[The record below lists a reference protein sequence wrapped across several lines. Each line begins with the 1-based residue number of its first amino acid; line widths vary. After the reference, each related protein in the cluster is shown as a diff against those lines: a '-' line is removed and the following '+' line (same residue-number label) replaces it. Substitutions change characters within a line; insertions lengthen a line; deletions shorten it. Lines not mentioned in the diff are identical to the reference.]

1 MELSVNAAI
10 CGPKATIFK
19 PGFKKTKK
27 EKKKRGFVMLW
38 NDWKQDKNQQMRSDK
53 QAEKGGWYQPA
64 LRCSRR
70 DERSPAHTHTHIYAV
85 SRFNLRVAPLICL
98 DEENAH
104 SKKKK
109 KSSGGER

>member
-1 MELSVNAAI
+1 
-10 CGPKATIFK
+10 
-19 PGFKKTKK
+19 
-27 EKKKRGFVMLW
+27 MLW

-64 LRCSRR
+64 LRCSRH

-98 DEENAH
+98 DEENAY

-109 KSSGGER
+109 KKKQRREMKGPSNYGELKRSLKYAAAHKHLYTLV